1 MFLEIVTPEKT
12 LYSDEIKYVQVPG
25 SLGKFGV
32 LKNHAPLISTLGKG
46 IIKIKQPDDTERV
59 FDIEGGVIEVLKN
72 NIIILLK
79 L

>member
-12 LYSDEIKYVQVPG
+12 LYSNEIKYVQVPG

-46 IIKIKQPDDTERV
+46 IIKIKEPDDTERI